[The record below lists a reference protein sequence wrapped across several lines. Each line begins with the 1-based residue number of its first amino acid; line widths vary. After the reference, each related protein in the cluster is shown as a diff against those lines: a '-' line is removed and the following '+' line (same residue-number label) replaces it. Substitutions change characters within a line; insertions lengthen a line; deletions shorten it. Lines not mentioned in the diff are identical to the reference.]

1 MSKPKGPT
9 HAAYF
14 HLVDDG
20 GWLTTAGLAMEV
32 EYAGPEKNLERSLY
46 RWRRGGYV
54 LTRQIELA
62 HSGVPQTK
70 PTGGPW
76 SRLMPGDLGRC
87 ESRREWRV
95 A

>member
-20 GWLTTAGLAMEV
+20 GWLTTAGLAMETNH
-32 EYAGPEKNLERSLY
+32 PSEKNLERNLY

-54 LTRQIELA
+54 LTRRVMLA
-62 HSGVPQTK
+62 HAGVVKHQSP
-70 PTGGPW
+70 GGPW
-76 SRLMPGDLGRC
+76 SRLMPGDLGAQ